1 MSDLERYIE
10 QRKQQDEAF
19 AVNFEEGYADFKIGI
34 LIRQAREKAGLT
46 QEQLAQRVH
55 TKKTA
60 ISRIENHARD
70 IRLSTLEKVAKAL
83 GMELHVVLK

>member
-10 QRKQQDEAF
+10 QRKQRDEAF
-19 AVNFEEGYADFKIGI
+19 AANFEEGYADFKIGI

-70 IRLSTLEKVAKAL
+70 IRLSTLEKVANAL